1 MLLKDTAMFVNCNSH
16 HTHQMDV
23 NLLCFDQVH
32 FTREVPSVVKQDF
45 DDLFYFDL
53 SFSDCDFADSWIFS
67 MVSN

>member
-1 MLLKDTAMFVNCNSH
+1 MLLKDTAVFVNCNSH
-16 HTHQMDV
+16 LTHQMDV
-23 NLLCFDQVH
+23 NLLCFDQAH

-45 DDLFYFDL
+45 EDLFSFDL